1 MGCEPYLLLLVM
13 RTMNFILSPKRS
25 LSRWRKLKGV
35 LLQRLLHEKIQ

>member
-13 RTMNFILSPKRS
+13 RTMNFVLLPKRL

-35 LLQRLLHEKIQ
+35 LLQRLLYEKIQ